1 VHIQIVE
8 FEPPAGY
15 SNRYAVVYCCFSDC
29 QIASLPDCQFA
40 RLHTQTGAKIYRW
53 FSRERAATF
62 SGWPVIC
69 EPQIC
74 NEKLMSG
81 FKG

>member
-1 VHIQIVE
+1 MHIQIVE
-8 FEPPAGY
+8 FERPAGY
-15 SNRYAVVYCCFSDC
+15 SNRYAVVYYCFSDC
-29 QIASLPDCQFA
+29 QIA
-40 RLHTQTGAKIYRW
+40 RLHTQTGAEIYRQ

-62 SGWPVIC
+62 SGWPVLR